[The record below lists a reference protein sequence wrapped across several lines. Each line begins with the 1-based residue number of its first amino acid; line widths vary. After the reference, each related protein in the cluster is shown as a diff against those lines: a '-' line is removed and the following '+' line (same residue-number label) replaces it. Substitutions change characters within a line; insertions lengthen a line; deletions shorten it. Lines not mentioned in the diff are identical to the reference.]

1 MYFSESMELL
11 VSSVVIDSVSKARSS
26 DVVSKNR
33 ELIMGVALFCNHE
46 SPAYHSVVKAGWFK
60 MMAMIILLPFIMAT
74 SSDILLQL
82 NCSYG
87 SYDVSPCMHL
97 IGNPD
102 RCATVT

>member
-1 MYFSESMELL
+1 MYFLKSVELL
-11 VSSVVIDSVSKARSS
+11 VSSVVRDSVSKARSS